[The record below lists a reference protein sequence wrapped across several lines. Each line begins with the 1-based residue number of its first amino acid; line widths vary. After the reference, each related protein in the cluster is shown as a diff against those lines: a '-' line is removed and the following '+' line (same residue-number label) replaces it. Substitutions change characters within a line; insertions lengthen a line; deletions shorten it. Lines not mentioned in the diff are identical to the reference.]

1 MNPNIKAAPRAVAI
15 PSPAITGWMRSRVAA
30 AGGDPQSVPDIV
42 PYQFLRPARVA
53 EICGVSLATVY
64 RMIEDGTLPKP
75 IAVDRGLPLKH
86 SGHAAA

>member
-1 MNPNIKAAPRAVAI
+1 MNPNIRTAPKAVAI

-30 AGGDPQSVPDIV
+30 AGGDPASVPEM

-53 EICGVSLATVY
+53 ELCGISIATVY

-75 IAVDRGLPLKH
+75 IALDRGLPLK
-86 SGHAAA
+86 GADQAAA